1 MSEQE
6 EKEMMAKVVVQIAQL
21 MGTLAEAHSTWAAK
35 HSNDAAGVRMAT
47 YITLRAMMNAF
58 DVTDIIDNPEITDDI
73 KRYADSI
80 KIPIGSI
87 EDRKLLVA
95 SKKTL
100 S

>member
-6 EKEMMAKVVVQIAQL
+6 EKEMMAKEMVQIAQL
-21 MGTLAEAHSTWAAK
+21 MGALAEAHSIWAAK
-35 HSNDAAGVRMAT
+35 HSNDAEGVRMAT

-58 DVTDIIDNPEITDDI
+58 DITDIIDDAEVTDDI

-80 KIPIGSI
+80 KIPLGPM
-87 EDRKLLVA
+87 EDRNLLVE
-95 SKKTL
+95 SKKVL